1 MQLISRLVYL
11 DCREAH
17 HELKN
22 GLVGSL
28 WRRRWVAF
36 ITLIRAIG
44 HVLKEVDGNKW
55 NGLDEIVSTEWD
67 KWKQEPIF
75 KEFIENERNNVLKQ
89 YKFKA
94 QQNLNFDPSRSEISY
109 SMEFGYFHGKDPR
122 EIAEMALDWWDE
134 KLKLIESKWENRRED
149 QIFNQKNSSELAP
162 GWMVQYAR

>member
-17 HELKN
+17 RELMS
-22 GLVGSL
+22 GLEGSL

-36 ITLIRAIG
+36 IALIRAIG

-55 NGLDEIVSTEWD
+55 SGLDKIVSIEWD

-94 QQNLNFDPSRSEISY
+94 QQNLKLNFDPASSEISY
-109 SMEFGYFHGKDPR
+109 SMESGYFKGKNPR

-134 KLKLIESKWENRRED
+134 KLKLIESKWGNRKAD
-149 QIFNQKNSSELAP
+149 QMSYNTRTAND
-162 GWMVQYAR
+162 